1 VSPVRPHVTALCFSS
16 WDGCVG
22 AVGSLSTPS
31 PALVQGVVRILAGV
45 DAVLESALP
54 EGVGLMN
61 AAWLDEPMR
70 ASRLAQGQSARP
82 LSVLVGGNGSVEPR
96 WLKGEAS
103 APRAVYATKLG
114 SADASKPFASLV
126 AERRGAGDP
135 IRPEEV
141 LRSLAEEFGVSRLV
155 VVGGGDLFRRL
166 LEAGCV
172 DELCLVLEPQI
183 FGNNGGGTLTGKPGD
198 YLTASV
204 KASLLRTQE
213 LEGECFTWWK
223 LRYGREFAE
232 KVDALKS
239 MA

>member
-1 VSPVRPHVTALCFSS
+1 
-16 WDGCVG
+16 
-22 AVGSLSTPS
+22 
-31 PALVQGVVRILAGV
+31 LAGV

-54 EGVGLMN
+54 EGVGLMD

-96 WLKGEAS
+96 WLEEDAS
-103 APRAVYATKLG
+103 APRVVYAPEWG
-114 SADASKPFASLV
+114 AADASKPFADLV
-126 AERRGAGDP
+126 AERSGAADP
-135 IRPEEV
+135 ILPEGV
-141 LRSLAEEFGVSRLV
+141 LRSLAEEFAVRRLVV

-183 FGNNGGGTLTGKPGD
+183 IGNNGAGTLTGAPGD

-213 LEGECFTWWK
+213 VAGECFTWWK